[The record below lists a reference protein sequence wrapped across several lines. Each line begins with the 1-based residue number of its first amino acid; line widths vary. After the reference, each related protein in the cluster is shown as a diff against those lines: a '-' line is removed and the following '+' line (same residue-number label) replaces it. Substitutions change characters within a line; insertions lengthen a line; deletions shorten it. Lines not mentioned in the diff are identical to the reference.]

1 MAGAILN
8 CINIRLDARTIAF
21 QLRHSGS
28 KAILVDQE
36 FFTLVD
42 DALKILKQNL
52 GPLFQPPLL
61 VVLEDRYC
69 PKDSLDVALSKGACG
84 YEEFLQLGD
93 PSFRWNPPE
102 DEWDSISLSYTSGTT
117 SDPKGVVT
125 SHRGAY
131 IASLSGCLTWGLKEG
146 CVYLWTL
153 PLFHCNGWCYSW
165 GIAAVAGT
173 NVCLRQVKC
182 SRVNVLIYG
191 FHFYII
197 FQAGIEE
204 LKWKRSYPKVKDLC
218 CFFVISYW

>member
-1 MAGAILN
+1 MAPNIPAMYEAHFGIPMAGAILN

-84 YEEFLQLGD
+84 YEEFLQL
-93 PSFRWNPPE
+93 
-102 DEWDSISLSYTSGTT
+102 
-117 SDPKGVVT
+117 
-125 SHRGAY
+125 
-131 IASLSGCLTWGLKEG
+131 LK
-146 CVYLWTL
+146 V
-153 PLFHCNGWCYSW
+153 
-165 GIAAVAGT
+165 
-173 NVCLRQVKC
+173 
-182 SRVNVLIYG
+182 
-191 FHFYII
+191 
-197 FQAGIEE
+197 
-204 LKWKRSYPKVKDLC
+204 
-218 CFFVISYW
+218 